1 MANHNDGR
9 VADRCSSVPVTTEG
23 VTFDPNQAPK
33 DQYRKARGRGNAA
46 LMYASKDEVQYAL
59 ETGRE
64 IEAVMEANRRG
75 MLADRQAR
83 GATGYVK
90 AAKELG
96 RKPIWSGDDHA
107 TEDAQQEDGPSSE
120 SERRQ
125 QVDEDHGGP
134 SRAKGKTEVDRELME
149 RLGITAEVDEDALRE
164 AAEKA
169 AKDAVEDA
177 KEGIADEIK
186 EQVIQPIVIEMPEDQ
201 GLEPIVIECPHE
213 ALEECDR
220 VLRTHGQL
228 WMVGPTGSGKSH
240 IFRDLCKMRGI
251 GPDKYRIIGCAATT
265 DIYDLQGIEGPDGDF
280 RRHAMAECYE
290 EGYPCLLD
298 EYDNLDPSTGVAC
311 NQALDGGP
319 VWTCLQR
326 THDPVMVRHQ
336 SFMPVIATNT
346 DGSGATAG
354 YNGRQKIDAAVLSRF
369 PAVTRVYVDYSM
381 KVERAIL
388 AESQA
393 LADWY
398 WQVRNQVRELGLAE
412 ERLPTTRDFIS
423 AAREIKARES
433 GHGLDDWAIKGRF
446 LKTWSED
453 ERDSLPT
460 SLVSGVTL

>member
-1 MANHNDGR
+1 MQSYNDDGIMRRIQNVPAIREGR
-9 VADRCSSVPVTTEG
+9 Q
-23 VTFDPNQAPK
+23 FDPSNEK
-33 DQYRKARGRGNAA
+33 KKEYRKGGISGNKA
-46 LMYASKDEVQYAL
+46 LMYASRAEIQAAV
-59 ETGRE
+59 ETGRA
-64 IEAVMEANRRG
+64 IEAVVEANRRG
-75 MLADRQAR
+75 LVTETGKGSNAYRAACVLL
-83 GATGYVK
+83 GVSPVWATD
-90 AAKELG
+90 G
-96 RKPIWSGDDHA
+96 RDDHA
-107 TEDAQQEDGPSSE
+107 EDVPSQNGGDDRDHGEDGKSGE
-120 SERRQ
+120 GQ
-125 QVDEDHGGP
+125 QP
-134 SRAKGKTEVDRELME
+134 QAQGKTDFDKEMME
-149 RLGITAEVDEDALRE
+149 RLGITAEVDQEALQE
-164 AAEKA
+164 AAQQ
-169 AKDAVEDA
+169 AVEEA
-177 KEGIADEIK
+177 KEGMVEDIR
-186 EQVIQPIVIEMPEDQ
+186 EQVMQPIVIEMPAEQD
-201 GLEPIVIECPHE
+201 LEPISIECPHE
-213 ALEECDR
+213 ALEECHR
-220 VLRTHGQL
+220 ALMTHGQL
-228 WMVGPTGSGKSH
+228 WMIGPTGSGKSH

-326 THDPVMVRHQ
+326 THDPVMHRHP

-369 PAVTRVYVDYSM
+369 PAVPRVYVAYSM

-393 LADWY
+393 LCDWY
-398 WQVRNQVRELGLAE
+398 WQIRKQVRDLDLAE

-423 AAREIKARES
+423 AAREIKARED

-446 LKTWSED
+446 LKTWTED

-460 SLVSGVTL
+460 ALTSGVTL